1 MKTKDRIVLVSIE
14 LFNRDGVVPVTTNH
28 IAKQLGISPG
38 NLYFHFSNKEEIIR
52 QIFKMMCTEIYS
64 LWRTKKGQKMAHP
77 LELIEKT
84 LDVCWRYRFFFRET
98 YYLRHKDA
106 VMGKMWK
113 AHIQKCLKLM
123 ELMYKRWLKAG
134 WMTPIKTKD
143 EIYFLVTMIL
153 STASTFMQFY
163 ESAEKIASPRHVAEG
178 KRYIARL
185 LVHNTQGEM
194 HEDFQRLIL
203 VKSSV

>member
-1 MKTKDRIVLVSIE
+1 MKTKDRIVLVSID

-52 QIFKMMCTEIYS
+52 QIFRMMQTEIYS
-64 LWRTKKGQKMAHP
+64 LWRVKKGQRLSHP
-77 LELIEKT
+77 LDLIERT
-84 LDVCWRYRFFFRET
+84 LEVCWQYRFIFRES
-98 YYLRHKDA
+98 YYLRRKDPL
-106 VMGKMWK
+106 MGKLWK
-113 AHIQKCLKLM
+113 AHIQKCLRLM
-123 ELMYKRWLKAG
+123 ELMYKRWLKVG
-134 WMTPIKTKD
+134 WMTPIKSKD

-163 ESAEKIASPRHVAEG
+163 ESAEKQPSRRHVAEG

-185 LVHNTQGEM
+185 LVHYTQGEM
-194 HEDFQRLIL
+194 CEDFQRLIL
-203 VKSSV
+203 QA